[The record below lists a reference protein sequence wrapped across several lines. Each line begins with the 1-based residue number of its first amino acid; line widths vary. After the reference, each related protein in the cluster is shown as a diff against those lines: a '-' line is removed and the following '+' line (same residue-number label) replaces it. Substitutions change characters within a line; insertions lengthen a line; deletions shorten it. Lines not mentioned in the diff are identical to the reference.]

1 MGVWCLPPYSR
12 WTRVPEL
19 GLCGLA
25 SQTIF
30 CRTVWSSGKGCRALP
45 RPLCPPHSWV
55 SAEVV
60 LNSRTGSW
68 KQGLSSWAFWDSSGF
83 FCFVFICF
91 VFAGIDYFFR
101 LQFLVSGAPLC
112 GHYPQ
117 GYECWGEVSPEHEG
131 WLGGLS
137 RKNLS

>member
-1 MGVWCLPPYSR
+1 MVIRQGLQGSAPPFVSSTLLGVCGGGLELQDWKLEAG
-12 WTRVPEL
+12 VQLL
-19 GLCGLA
+19 GLLGQLG
-25 SQTIF
+25 
-30 CRTVWSSGKGCRALP
+30 V
-45 RPLCPPHSWV
+45 
-55 SAEVV
+55 
-60 LNSRTGSW
+60 
-68 KQGLSSWAFWDSSGF
+68 